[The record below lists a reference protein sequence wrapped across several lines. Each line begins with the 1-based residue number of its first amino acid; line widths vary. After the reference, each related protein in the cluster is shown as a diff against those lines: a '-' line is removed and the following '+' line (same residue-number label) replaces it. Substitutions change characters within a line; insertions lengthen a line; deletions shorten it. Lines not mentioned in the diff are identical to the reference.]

1 MINKIPILISFEFNY
16 LSHQNISMKSKS
28 VLLIVILLAGIGQ
41 VFGQLQQK
49 QLYISND
56 DHTDYMWTGNEAEYR
71 EAFIKMLDFY
81 IAQSDSTA
89 NLPSPYQGKFNAD
102 GTFWLWEYAKNKS
115 PEAFQKLI
123 DKIKSGHIS
132 VPYNALVSCYGANNV
147 EGVLRGMYYAGELE
161 RKYGLELDQA
171 VSMENQTLPL
181 GLGSLW
187 AGSGVKFSWK
197 GVCDC
202 VTKVPDLSQRD
213 KEIYWYSG
221 LDSSQVLM
229 KWYSIVPGKDGNKQL
244 GGYAEARD
252 PNLAVDQLS
261 ELCESPNYP
270 YRIAGAFGF
279 GWDDLQTTTNTF
291 ISTAQEKTDSSQQV
305 IVSNQSDFFKAFKA
319 AYGHQ
324 LPKESLAYGNE
335 WDLYSASMAEVS
347 SQVKRS
353 IEKLRTAEAMATI
366 AIQNNPSFINH
377 LIEKKRD
384 AWMALGLYYEHDWTA
399 DGPVTRDERATWQR
413 KIEGQLT
420 GYVDELHGLAQAELG
435 KQVKGKSNN
444 IRFYAFN
451 PLSWKRTD
459 FCDFPYD
466 GPEDVKV
473 IDVTSNL
480 EVPFQFMDDHGK
492 KSIRILARD
501 IPSVGYKVFEIQKGK
516 PSRFSNAAEFE
527 GSIIEN
533 DFFKLTLTAQGVI
546 TSLIDKKNGN
556 KELVSQIN
564 GKYMNDLGSG
574 GDNSGELIMENN
586 GPVSVT
592 IVAKG
597 KMPLAH
603 TTKITLFKE
612 IPRIAIHNQI
622 TENFGETHSWTFSHS
637 LAEAEVWHEEVG
649 AVIKAKPYTEGGHY
663 AIKNGRFDWLTL
675 NHFAAIDEGDF
686 SLTLS
691 NSDCSFMKLGNSEL
705 DHLDTK
711 TTQLSILAG
720 GQVDGKGL
728 GIVNQDGDSL
738 FTQRFALGTHSFYNE
753 ASSMRFALE
762 HQNPLVSG
770 VVSGENG
777 KLPES
782 NYSFLKIENSN
793 VLLWSLKPSEDGS
806 EKGFVTRIWN
816 MENQQQATKISF
828 SNPIASAFLTS
839 HIETDISQ
847 AAISI
852 GVLNEKIGKNQIK
865 TFRIQFKK

>member
-1 MINKIPILISFEFNY
+1 
-16 LSHQNISMKSKS
+16 MKSKS
-28 VLLIVILLAGIGQ
+28 VFLMVMLASGFSQ
-41 VFGQLQQK
+41 VFGQIQQK

-56 DHTDYMWTGNEAEYR
+56 DHTDYMWTGNEAQYR
-71 EAFIKMLDFY
+71 EAFINMLDFY
-81 IAQSDSTA
+81 IAQSDSTSA
-89 NLPSPYQGKFNAD
+89 LPSPYQGRFNAD
-102 GTFWLWEYAKNKS
+102 GTFWLWEYEKNKS

-123 DKIKSGHIS
+123 AKIKSGHIS

-161 RKYGLELDQA
+161 RKHGLELDQA
-171 VSMENQTLPL
+171 VAMENQTLPL

-202 VTKVPDLSQRD
+202 VTKVPELSQRD

-279 GWDDLQTTTNTF
+279 GWDDLETTTNAF
-291 ISTAQEKTDSSQQV
+291 ITTAQEKTTTGQQV

-353 IEKLRTAEAMATI
+353 IEKLRAAEALATI
-366 AIQNNPSFINH
+366 AIQNNPSFTNH
-377 LIEKKRD
+377 LTAKKRD

-399 DGPVTRDERATWQR
+399 DGPVSQDERAEWQR
-413 KIEGQLT
+413 KIEAQLT
-420 GYVDELHGLAQAELG
+420 AYVDELHALAQAELG
-435 KQVKGKSNN
+435 SQIKGNSNKT
-444 IRFYAFN
+444 RFYAFN
-451 PLSWKRTD
+451 PLGWQRTD

-466 GPEDVKV
+466 GPTDVKV

-480 EVPFQFMDDHGK
+480 DVPFQFIDVHGK
-492 KSIRILARD
+492 RSIRILASD
-501 IPSVGYKVFEIQKGK
+501 IPSLGYKVFELQDGK
-516 PSRFSNAAEFE
+516 PDVFPVAAKVKRNV
-527 GSIIEN
+527 IEN
-533 DFFKLTLTAQGVI
+533 DFFKLTLTPQGVI
-546 TSLIDKKNGN
+546 TSLIDKINGN
-556 KELVSQIN
+556 KEIVTQIN

-574 GDNSGELIMENN
+574 EDNSGELLVENS

-592 IVAKG
+592 LVAKG
-597 KMPLAH
+597 KVPLAH
-603 TTKITLFKE
+603 TTKITLYKE
-612 IPRIAIHNQI
+612 IPRMAIHNEL

-637 LAEAEVWHEEVG
+637 LEGAEVWHEEVG
-649 AVIKAKPYTEGGHY
+649 VVIKAKPYTEGGHY

-675 NHFAAIDEGDF
+675 NHFAAIDAGDF
-686 SLTLS
+686 SLTVS
-691 NSDCSFMKLGNSEL
+691 NADCSFMKLGTSEL
-705 DHLDTK
+705 DMLDTK
-711 TTQLSILAG
+711 TPQFSILAG

-728 GIVNQDGDSL
+728 GILNQGGDSL
-738 FTQRFALGTHSFYNE
+738 FTQRFALGTHTAYAAAF
-753 ASSMRFALE
+753 SMRFALE
-762 HQNPLVSG
+762 HQNPFVSG

-782 NYSFLKIENSN
+782 NYSFLEIENSN

-806 EKGFVTRIWN
+806 EKGFVARFWN

-828 SNPIASAFLTS
+828 SKPIASAFLTS
-839 HIETDISQ
+839 HIETDISE
-847 AAISI
+847 AFVSDGI
-852 GVLNEKIGKNQIK
+852 LNEKIGKNQIR
-865 TFRIQFKK
+865 TYRILFNK